1 MKKKWAVVL
10 AAIVMLLAMAIQT
23 VEPIVYAAQ
32 SISSSQTVAGNEKTG
47 SQTSSQVAST
57 ENEATNQ
64 PEVATGGSS
73 VVADTN
79 ESASSTPQV
88 TTDNSTT
95 TTSPST
101 ATSSSSSESSSS
113 SKSSEKTE
121 DDEEAD
127 IPASLRVHQRDE
139 GVSGYTSLDV
149 NKVWSLNTPAG
160 KKVTIYPI
168 AHFSDG
174 TTATLDESYD
184 QEITSPGQP
193 EGWAGLPLTING
205 KTVDSYTVGEKGQDA
220 GDFTSEITDT
230 KESTIDEAGLRLETS
245 QSVISWSQDY
255 IPSFLIFRVGNQFVV
270 WTLNPVDK
278 NSFMTNVNSFPKSI
292 GLQQGK
298 LTDDGPGGEY
308 DSVLKWDQGEN
319 LDDDEYG
326 FHIHAI
332 YNDDGSL
339 AKVTIKFDDPHFLN
353 KYYTGNYST
362 KQIELTNTYHP
373 KVTIPVEKV
382 WNDNNDQN
390 KVRPDSIKVQLYA
403 NGVAKGDPITLDSAG
418 DWKSEFKNLP
428 KEDDQGTPI
437 TYTIKEVD
445 GKWQDDYASTITGSE
460 DSGFTITN
468 KLTYNPLSLTVT
480 KVSEENP
487 DLKLPGAVFEL
498 SGGDLSAEVKLTD
511 NGDGTYS
518 LPDST
523 KLGKNKTYTL
533 TEKTAPG
540 GFETAGPWTIKV
552 DKDGNVTVDPDIMTG
567 INKDN
572 EFSPVLN
579 LTVKDKVKKQTFTAE
594 KYTKDANGTAHALQG
609 STFILQKYTDSSYG
623 TTVGNQQPLTGNVTT
638 LDDLKPG
645 YYEVHES
652 DAPEGYKLDDTAY
665 RFRIDDHGKF
675 FAVSKDGTETEI
687 KVKHRDDIEN
697 GGDGFYL
704 TNDGLSFVK
713 YDEFKSLSVRLKKI
727 DSETQELL
735 AGAEFTLT
743 GPDSYKQTTT
753 SDNVKDQDWNFEF
766 KDLKP
771 GTYTL
776 TETKAP
782 NGYTVTDKGHTI
794 IVDANGNV
802 TFDGKSLEKISNN
815 NDSIIV
821 GTPTIFNTPETILP
835 HTGGSGIRSFMML
848 ASVLLGLAVVLLAVV
863 YIKRRE
869 VSDHD

>member
-79 ESASSTPQV
+79 ESAASTPQV

-139 GVSGYTSLDV
+139 GVAGYTSLDV
-149 NKVWSLNTPAG
+149 NKVWSPNTPAG
-160 KKVTIYPI
+160 KTVTIYPI

-174 TTATLDESYD
+174 STATLDESYD

-193 EGWAGLPLTING
+193 KGWAGLPLTING
-205 KTVDSYTVGEKGQDA
+205 KSVESYTVGEKGQDA
-220 GDFTSEITDT
+220 DDFTSEITDT
-230 KESTIDEAGLRLETS
+230 KESTIDEKGLQLVTS
-245 QSVISWSQDY
+245 QSTISWTQNA
-255 IPSFLIFRVGNQFVV
+255 PSFLIFRVKNEFVV

-278 NSFMTNVNSFPKSI
+278 NSFMTNINNASP
-292 GLQQGK
+292 GLQQGS
-298 LTDDGPGGEY
+298 LTNS
-308 DSVLKWDQGEN
+308 SVLKWVQGEDV
-319 LDDDEYG
+319 DDSQYG
-326 FHIHAI
+326 FHMHVT
-332 YNDDGSL
+332 YSEDGSI
-339 AKVTIKFDDPHFLN
+339 ATATISFDASSSLN

-390 KVRPDSIKVQLYA
+390 KVRPGSIKVQLYA

-428 KEDDQGTPI
+428 KEDDQGNEI
-437 TYTIKEVD
+437 TYTIKEVKGD
-445 GKWQDDYASTITGSE
+445 WQDDYASTVTGSE

-468 KLTYNPLSLTVT
+468 KLTYNPLLLTVT

-487 DLKLPGAVFEL
+487 DLKLPGADFEL
-498 SGGDLSAEVKLTD
+498 SGGDLTSKVKLTD

-518 LPDST
+518 LPDGT
-523 KLGKNKTYTL
+523 KLGKNQTYTL
-533 TEKTAPG
+533 TEETAPG
-540 GFETAGPWTIKV
+540 GFETAGPWTITV

-579 LTVKDKVKKQTFTAE
+579 LTVKDPVKKQTFIAE
-594 KYTKDANGTAHALQG
+594 KYAKGESDPLDGA
-609 STFILQKYTDSSYG
+609 TFVLQKYTDSTYG
-623 TTVGNQQPLTGNVTT
+623 TKDGDERSLTGNSTK

-645 YYEVHES
+645 YYEVKES
-652 DAPEGYKLDDTAY
+652 DAPDGYVLDSTVSK
-665 RFRIDDHGKF
+665 FHIDDHGKI
-675 FAVSKDGTETEI
+675 FAVDDHGTETEI
-687 KVKHRDDIEN
+687 TAKSKDALN
-697 GGDGFYL
+697 GSDGFYL
-704 TNDGLSFVK
+704 TEDGLSFVK
-713 YDEFKSLSVRLKKI
+713 YDEFKSLSIQLKKI
-727 DSETQELL
+727 DSETQALL

-743 GPDSYKQTTT
+743 GPDGYKQTAT
-753 SDNVKDQDWNFEF
+753 SDNVKDQNWNFEF

-782 NGYTVTDKGHTI
+782 NGYVVTDKGHE
-794 IVDANGNV
+794 IVVDVNGNV